1 MTLRKGFTL
10 VEMLVVIMIIAIL
23 AAALFPAISAAIAQ
37 AKSTAMKN
45 KGRGIWTAVL
55 SANAERE
62 PLGMGNVW
70 PGPQM
75 VAGSPPTAVVPTTS
89 TDYFKY
95 LLGCGLGSGGQAN
108 STLGNAICEDLKVPS
123 LAGAGVNPASDPVS
137 FVAVNNAWCACP
149 SNYGTNPVSEDAF
162 ICTRNID
169 FEPTA
174 ASGATVPSTS
184 KSILMEASNPLLGT
198 FSLNRGIYV
207 TYGGACVDRRAK
219 YMPIDQFGNNTN
231 NLVSSTN
238 TWSIYRP

>member
-23 AAALFPAISAAIAQ
+23 AAALFPAITAAIAT
-37 AKSTAMKN
+37 AKATAMKN

-70 PGPQM
+70 PGPQT
-75 VAGSPPTAVVPTTS
+75 VSGTGPVVPTTS

-95 LLGCGLGSGGQAN
+95 LLGCGLGSGGAAN
-108 STLGNAICEDLKVPS
+108 STVGSAICEDLKTPA
-123 LAGAGVNPASDPVS
+123 LAGAGVSPASDPAS
-137 FVAVNNAWCACP
+137 FAAINNAWCACS
-149 SNYGTNPVSEDAF
+149 SNCGTNPVSEDAF
-162 ICTRNID
+162 ICTRNVD
-169 FEPTA
+169 FEPA
-174 ASGATVPSTS
+174 AANAATVPNTS
-184 KSILMEASNPLLGT
+184 RSVLMDSANPLLGS

-207 TYGGACVDRRAK
+207 TYGGACIDRRAK
-219 YMPIDQFGNNTN
+219 YMPIDQYGNNTN

-238 TWSIYRP
+238 TWIIYRP